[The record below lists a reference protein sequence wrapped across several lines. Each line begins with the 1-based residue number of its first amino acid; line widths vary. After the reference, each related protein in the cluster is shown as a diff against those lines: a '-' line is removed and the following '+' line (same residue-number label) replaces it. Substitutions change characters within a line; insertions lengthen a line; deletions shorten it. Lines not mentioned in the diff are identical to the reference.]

1 MPSTTLQLI
10 VGLGNPG
17 TEYARTRHNA
27 GFWFLEALAERCE
40 VRLAPDTKLGC
51 EVGRCALAGE
61 SIWLAKPMRY
71 MNACGQPVSRLLSYY
86 KIEPERALLAH
97 DDLDLPAGAARLKFD
112 GGHGGQNGLR
122 DVIAQL
128 GHARFHR
135 LRLGIGHPGHKDQ
148 VTNWVLGRPSKADEA
163 AIRSA
168 IDDALAV
175 IELAVA
181 GQFNE
186 AMKRLHTHK
195 ERD

>member
-1 MPSTTLQLI
+1 
-10 VGLGNPG
+10 
-17 TEYARTRHNA
+17 
-27 GFWFLEALAERCE
+27 
-40 VRLAPDTKLGC
+40 
-51 EVGRCALAGE
+51 
-61 SIWLAKPMRY
+61 
-71 MNACGQPVSRLLSYY
+71 
-86 KIEPERALLAH
+86 
-97 DDLDLPAGAARLKFD
+97 
-112 GGHGGQNGLR
+112 LR

>member
-1 MPSTTLQLI
+1 
-10 VGLGNPG
+10 
-17 TEYARTRHNA
+17 
-27 GFWFLEALAERCE
+27 
-40 VRLAPDTKLGC
+40 
-51 EVGRCALAGE
+51 
-61 SIWLAKPMRY
+61 MRY